1 MKTQILVC
9 PYRKT
14 ILSSHRDRIENNTEV
29 SITACQSEEA
39 DQWLIWQTL
48 HCLSSC
54 FSYEKIVIHTIGR
67 DVIILLRAYQ
77 SDIRRKNLNVL
88 VDPKVVNP
96 CVYHKIRTMI
106 LAVDHSTCVTLTFF
120 MHFLVVTKCPAFIL
134 MENVRD
140 GIFGGEI
147 VPNLMRYSFVFGIDQ
162 MMWQKQTW
170 MPLKA
175 SLRRCT

>member
-1 MKTQILVC
+1 M
-9 PYRKT
+9 
-14 ILSSHRDRIENNTEV
+14 
-29 SITACQSEEA
+29 
-39 DQWLIWQTL
+39 
-48 HCLSSC
+48 
-54 FSYEKIVIHTIGR
+54 
-67 DVIILLRAYQ
+67 ILLRAYQ

-162 MMWQKQTW
+162 VM
-170 MPLKA
+170 
-175 SLRRCT
+175 